1 MRTHEERTC
10 GLDKLGQRSRADVQ
24 DRMSLIAVVE
34 AMRGGGLMGIRNI
47 EVSPQL
53 WHRSLRNQF
62 QKQRGEEDLSERL
75 VEGPEGLQVILLY
88 DCFMADYATE
98 IQHLWDVE

>member
-1 MRTHEERTC
+1 
-10 GLDKLGQRSRADVQ
+10 
-24 DRMSLIAVVE
+24 
-34 AMRGGGLMGIRNI
+34 MGIRNI

-62 QKQRGEEDLSERL
+62 QKQRGEEDLIERL
-75 VEGPEGLQVILLY
+75 VEGPEDLQVILLY

-98 IQHLWDVE
+98 IQTSLGRRVVPDPYNWGLCEIMEIY